1 MLNSDFHEGHRRP
14 LSHRQSVFGLMRLR
28 SVQSYRDAISLRT
41 RIQQCLPYFLLVVT
55 RTDLWWDANPLCRV
69 ADISGVRRYA
79 PPIPLQEESYAQ
91 CEKGKALLFM

>member
-55 RTDLWWDANPLCRV
+55 RTDLWWNAGPLCRV
-69 ADISGVRRYA
+69 AGISGIQRYA
-79 PPIPLQEESYAQ
+79 HPIPLQEERYAQ
-91 CEKGKALLFM
+91 CETGKAMLFM